1 MLLILIFAGSGS
13 SVQASLSK
21 KQARKLISR
30 IAGSELP
37 GSAVRLKTL
46 TENNHHAEATAEIE
60 TAFRLAQ
67 NDLNEWKV
75 VEIRM
80 GPGRW
85 EDISLL
91 SAGSDGSEGK
101 CNAHEIRGANS
112 SGPLSSKRARCL
124 IAKLL
129 KIELPSDAVRIRSIS
144 SLGLP
149 FASSSSALVVALV
162 EIDFRFTRETGNW
175 RVSDVR
181 AGRSDWVNVEAS
193 VAALQAEKRERAR
206 QDLLTVAQALEAFRR
221 DQGFYISSEKH
232 TILID
237 HLNPRYL
244 SSVIRLD
251 PWHKPYRYRG
261 ERDHFQVSSDG
272 PDGKEN
278 TPDDLVV
285 SGTGRPAS

>member
-1 MLLILIFAGSGS
+1 MFAGSH

-30 IAGSELP
+30 VAGSDLP
-37 GSAVRLKTL
+37 GSAVRLKTIKEDKL
-46 TENNHHAEATAEIE
+46 GAEATAEIE
-60 TAFRLAQ
+60 TAFRFAQ
-67 NDLNEWKV
+67 NDRGEWKV
-75 VEIRM
+75 VEVRL
-80 GPGRW
+80 GPERW
-85 EDISLL
+85 EEISVLTPGSNSSEGQCIPHEMGGASSAPL
-91 SAGSDGSEGK
+91 SA
-101 CNAHEIRGANS
+101 
-112 SGPLSSKRARCL
+112 KRARCL
-124 IAKLL
+124 IAHLL

-144 SLGLP
+144 GLELP

-162 EIDFRFTRETGNW
+162 EIDVRFSRETGSW
-175 RVSDVR
+175 RISDLR
-181 AGRSDWVNVEAS
+181 AGTSDWVSIDSAL
-193 VAALQAEKRERAR
+193 AALEAEKRKRA
-206 QDLLTVAQALEAFRR
+206 QHDLQTVAEALEAFRR

-232 TILID
+232 AILID

-251 PWHKPYRYRG
+251 PWHKAYRYRG

-285 SGTGRPAS
+285 SRTGRPPS